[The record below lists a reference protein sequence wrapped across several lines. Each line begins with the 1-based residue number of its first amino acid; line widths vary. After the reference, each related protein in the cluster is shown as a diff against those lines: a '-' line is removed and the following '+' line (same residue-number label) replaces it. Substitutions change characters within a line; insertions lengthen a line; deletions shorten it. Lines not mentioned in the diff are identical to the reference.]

1 MKFGSDQQL
10 ERPQKKTDR
19 YNRQTS
25 RKQSLLGPDIASLVL
40 AAIIIVV
47 DRNFCEI
54 LMKF

>member
-10 ERPQKKTDR
+10 EWPQKKTDR

-47 DRNFCEI
+47 DWNFCEI